1 MKSLIFLEMVAEN
14 EEPEPEAGGVAGTP
28 VQEASDEETAH
39 EEAMKPSRSLAQE
52 LLGLESSDEEEK
64 DAVMKPSASKV
75 QVESDEEA
83 GAAAVDRALL
93 DEDEEGEGDA
103 EGAQKTVPGDGAVAE
118 EPAPPEV
125 ELPPIEAEMPRLDLS
140 LSDEMHLLR
149 LPNFLSIEPHPF
161 HPATYADEAAEEAL
175 DEEGRTRLK
184 LRVENTIRWRFRR
197 TLDEDGSEGEI
208 ERDERGVPM
217 RESNARVVKWS
228 DGSLSLHLGDE
239 IFDVHVAP
247 LTGNFEHLFVRQ
259 GNGLVGVGIF
269 RTKLGVRPHSTD
281 SQTHKKVL
289 LLLLL
294 LQLRFSTALTLKLVA
309 VDYKYNNTR
318 SCHFVCKSV

>member
-175 DEEGRTRLK
+175 DEEGRMRLK
-184 LRVENTIRWRFRR
+184 LRVENTIRWRFRADDQR
-197 TLDEDGSEGEI
+197 GRLRGRHRARRARRAGAREQRARRQV
-208 ERDERGVPM
+208 ERRQPLAASRRRDLR
-217 RESNARVVKWS
+217 RARRAA
-228 DGSLSLHLGDE
+228 H
-239 IFDVHVAP
+239 
-247 LTGNFEHLFVRQ
+247 R
-259 GNGLVGVGIF
+259 
-269 RTKLGVRPHSTD
+269 
-281 SQTHKKVL
+281 
-289 LLLLL
+289 
-294 LQLRFSTALTLKLVA
+294 QLRAPVCAPRQWPRRRRHLPHE
-309 VDYKYNNTR
+309 TR
-318 SCHFVCKSV
+318 RPAAFDRLANSQEGAASASASAAAFLHGTHSQISRS